1 MASVQSSHHA
11 SWPYGW
17 LDRPGDGEQ
26 HVALGRLSS
35 RSCSVP
41 SNTDLADVVLL
52 MLEDGSNGLPVGV
65 ARVGQANHRIT
76 RRPSARG

>member
-1 MASVQSSHHA
+1 MASVQSSHYA

-52 MLEDGSNGLPVGV
+52 MLEDGSNGLPEGV
-65 ARVGQANHRIT
+65 ARGGQVNHRT
-76 RRPSARG
+76 HPAAFGRG